1 MSAGVRV
8 YVYMC
13 ACVRA
18 RARTQARVCVCKA
31 VVSVQRGIVCLRTI
45 CSVALSRRCAQ
56 VGAIQSA
63 VYEREAEATGSR
75 QRAARLEHRLG
86 ELEAGLA
93 AKVPLGPGPT

>member
-1 MSAGVRV
+1 MQSGGLGETWDCMLAHDLQR
-8 YVYMC
+8 C
-13 ACVRA
+13 A
-18 RARTQARVCVCKA
+18 
-31 VVSVQRGIVCLRTI
+31 
-45 CSVALSRRCAQ
+45 RRCAQ

>member
-1 MSAGVRV
+1 MH
-8 YVYMC
+8 
-13 ACVRA
+13 
-18 RARTQARVCVCKA
+18 
-31 VVSVQRGIVCLRTI
+31 TI
-45 CSVALSRRCAQ
+45 CSVALTRRCAQ

>member
-1 MSAGVRV
+1 
-8 YVYMC
+8 
-13 ACVRA
+13 
-18 RARTQARVCVCKA
+18 
-31 VVSVQRGIVCLRTI
+31 
-45 CSVALSRRCAQ
+45 
-56 VGAIQSA
+56 

>member
-1 MSAGVRV
+1 MYAC
-8 YVYMC
+8 M
-13 ACVRA
+13 CVRA
-18 RARTQARVCVCKA
+18 RLQARVCVCKV
-31 VVSVQRGIVCLRTI
+31 VVSVQGGIVCMHTI
-45 CSVALSRRCAQ
+45 CSAALSRRCAQ